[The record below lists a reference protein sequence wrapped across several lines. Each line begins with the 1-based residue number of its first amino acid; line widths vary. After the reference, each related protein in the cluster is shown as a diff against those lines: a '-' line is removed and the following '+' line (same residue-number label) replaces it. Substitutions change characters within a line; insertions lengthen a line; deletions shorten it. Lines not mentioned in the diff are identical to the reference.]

1 MKIDNFSPYQI
12 KMPNTGAV
20 GNVQPI
26 KRGDNSPVKKTE
38 LGPNANM
45 ESLQSIYSEKQLKR
59 LGIIE
64 CETCANRT
72 YVDGSDDPGV
82 SFKSPGKIDPQ
93 VSASVVMSHELEHV
107 SNEQASANAE
117 DIEVVSQS
125 VSLYAS
131 ICPECGV
138 SYVAG
143 GETKTV
149 TKGKSE
155 YDVSDE
161 LLKGV
166 KIDERL

>member
-1 MKIDNFSPYQI
+1 MKIDTFSTYQI
-12 KMPNTGAV
+12 GIPNTEAV
-20 GNVQPI
+20 GNV
-26 KRGDNSPVKKTE
+26 RPVKHGEISPLEKTE
-38 LGPNANM
+38 LDPNANM
-45 ESLQSIYSEKQLKR
+45 ENLKSIYSDKQLKR

-82 SFKSPGKIDPQ
+82 SFKSPGKIDPK

-117 DIEVVSQS
+117 NREIVSQS
-125 VSLYAS
+125 VSLHAS

-138 SYVAG
+138 SYIAG
-143 GETKTV
+143 GETRTV

-155 YDVSDE
+155 YSGPDE
-161 LLKGV
+161 LFKGV
-166 KIDERL
+166 KIDKRL

>member
-1 MKIDNFSPYQI
+1 MKIDTYSTYQI
-12 KMPNTGAV
+12 NMPKTEAV
-20 GNVQPI
+20 GNVQPV
-26 KRGDNSPVKKTE
+26 KRGAIAPVENSKLDPK
-38 LGPNANM
+38 ANM
-45 ESLQSIYSEKQLKR
+45 DSLKSIYSEKQLKR

-82 SFKSPGKIDPQ
+82 SFKSPGKIDPK

-107 SNEQASANAE
+107 SNEQAAATAE
-117 DIEVVSQS
+117 GREVISQS
-125 VSLYAS
+125 VSLHTS

-143 GETKTV
+143 GKTRTV
-149 TKGKSE
+149 TEGKSE
-155 YDVSDE
+155 YGGSDE

-166 KIDERL
+166 KIDKRL